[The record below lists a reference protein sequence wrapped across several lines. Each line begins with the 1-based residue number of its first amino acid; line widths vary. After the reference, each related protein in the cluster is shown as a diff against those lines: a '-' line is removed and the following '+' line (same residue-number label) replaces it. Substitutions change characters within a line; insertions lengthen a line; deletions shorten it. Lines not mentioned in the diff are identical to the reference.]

1 MDENL
6 GEQLWI
12 TKTQKAL
19 TANRTF
25 SAMRKMKVRAMITN
39 IYSITIAVKDLAK
52 AAQNYEALLGINAQ
66 YSMEPEAEGTMA
78 RFVYQRDDLVDIG
91 FDSQASM
98 AQFRLPGGALIIL
111 MSSPDENSVV
121 GNFLA
126 KRGEGLMKVSLKV
139 DDAKGEVDRIRDKDL
154 VLILDKN
161 ALGTFGE
168 TNFIH
173 PKSLNGV
180 EFELFEP
187 KGSYRT

>member
-1 MDENL
+1 MDEDI
-6 GEQLWI
+6 GEQLWT

-19 TANRTF
+19 TASRTF
-25 SAMRKMKVRAMITN
+25 LAKGKMKVLAMITD

-52 AAQNYEALLGINAQ
+52 AAQSYEALLGINAQ
-66 YSMEPEAEGTMA
+66 HSMEPEAESTMA

-98 AQFRLPGGALIIL
+98 AQFRLPGGVRIIL
-111 MSSPDENSVV
+111 MSSPNENSVV
-121 GNFLA
+121 GSFLA
-126 KRGEGLMKVSLKV
+126 KRGEGLMKVSLRV
-139 DDAKGEVDRIRDKDL
+139 DDVKGEVDRIRDKGL
-154 VLILDKN
+154 ALILDKN

-168 TNFIH
+168 TNFVH

-187 KGSYRT
+187 KGLYQA